1 MDVTKQEAEATLEQI
16 QALANHTRRAI
27 ASKYTSPLL
36 ILWGLVFTVAY
47 LGTHFFV
54 ARAFHIWMVL
64 DAIGLIG
71 TFFICW
77 QQLRSASPIKVSP
90 AEKMGWRMFWFWT
103 LLFVYIFIWL
113 NIMAPVKAVQMNA
126 FMVTAVMFASVAK
139 GLWLRSSFMVWFGLA
154 VTAITLFGLYLVP
167 RTYYCLW
174 MAVMAGGA
182 FLASGLYLRLR
193 WR

>member
-1 MDVTKQEAEATLEQI
+1 MDISRKEATDSLNQI
-16 QALANHTRRAI
+16 QTVVNHTQKAI
-27 ASKYTSPLL
+27 TSDCISPLL
-36 ILWGLVFTVAY
+36 ILWGVIFIAAY
-47 LGTHFFV
+47 LGTHFF
-54 ARAFHIWMVL
+54 AAWAFHIWMVL
-64 DAIGLIG
+64 DAIGVIG
-71 TFFICW
+71 TFLICW
-77 QQLRSASPIKVSP
+77 QQFRSGSPTKVPP

-113 NIMAPVKAVQMNA
+113 NLMAPVKAVQMNA
-126 FMVTAVMFASVAK
+126 FMVTAIMFASVAK

-154 VTAITLFGLYLVP
+154 VTAMTLFGFYLVP
-167 RTYYCLW
+167 RSYYCLW

>member
-1 MDVTKQEAEATLEQI
+1 MDISRKEARDCLNHI
-16 QALANHTRRAI
+16 QTVVNHTQRAI
-27 ASKYTSPLL
+27 ASAYVSPLL
-36 ILWGLVFTVAY
+36 ILWGVIFIAAY
-47 LGTHFFV
+47 LGTHFF
-54 ARAFHIWMVL
+54 AAWAFHIWMVL

-71 TFFICW
+71 TFLICW
-77 QQLRSASPIKVSP
+77 QQLRSASPIKVLP
-90 AEKMGWRMFWFWT
+90 TEKMGWRMFWFWT

-113 NIMAPVKAVQMNA
+113 NILAPVKAVQMNA
-126 FMVTAVMFASVAK
+126 FMVTAIMFASVAK

-154 VTAITLFGLYLVP
+154 VTAITLFGFYLVP
-167 RTYYCLW
+167 RSYYCLW